1 MKQLPKDILNKK
13 AFIFDVDG
21 TLIDSMKMWSMLSEL
36 VIFERSGQVAS
47 KAELKRLSDIA
58 FFENSNYEGNIYH
71 LYYQMII
78 EQYGLNMTVEEFK
91 VACDEVMMDYTINEL
106 EFKKGAVELLKFLKE
121 NNKKIAIA
129 TTTYRELLD
138 IYSKFSLKMKDKI
151 SLVDTADVIVAFED
165 VKKKKPDPEA
175 YQKAVDALGFEPK
188 DCVAI
193 EDSFN
198 GSLSAKQAGLE
209 VVSVY
214 DESAEPEQDL
224 IGKIVDYKVDSLLEF
239 LEFFKS
245 NYKKSGEMEESTI
258 QFGK

>member
-1 MKQLPKDILNKK
+1 MKQLPKDILSKK

-36 VIFERSGQVAS
+36 VIFERSGQVAT
-47 KAELKRLSDIA
+47 KEDLKKLSDLA

-78 EQYGLNMTVEEFK
+78 EQYGLDMTVDEFK
-91 VACDEVMMDYTINEL
+91 DACDMVMMEYTINEL
-106 EFKKGAVELLKFLKE
+106 EFKKGAVDLLKFLKE
-121 NNKKIAIA
+121 NGKKIAIA

-138 IYSKFSLKMKDKI
+138 IYSKFSLKMKDEI

-175 YQKAVDALGFEPK
+175 YKKAVEALGLEPN
-188 DCVAI
+188 DCIAI

-198 GSLSAKQAGLE
+198 GALSAKQAGLE
-209 VVSVY
+209 VVSVF

-224 IGKIVDYKVDSLLEF
+224 IEKIVDCKIGSLLELLEF
-239 LEFFKS
+239 LKS
-245 NYKKSGEMEESTI
+245 NYKKSGEMEETTN